1 VSGSI
6 AASRVALRPI
16 LDGVLHSNPAYE
28 LVSFDR
34 LSQDQQAVLKDLSCD
49 PDFYGVLLPRA
60 PGASGI
66 KSVCHD
72 TARLLR
78 ILANGGRLPRSVEES
93 LGERSNQTVA
103 KLVLD
108 GVLEIEQEGKFVC
121 GPEACPVIF
130 ANHSDSEPQ
139 SVLSRLSQS
148 ALQYGQALEI
158 DDASCL
164 SGRLYCY
171 NRIPLTPYWA
181 RRLPSEDSV
190 FDFLGVSALNRK
202 GILKNWTL
210 SERRD
215 SSDGW
220 LHWWS
225 RRHSSALPETN
236 RGYKLY
242 VSPQP
247 DALPTAFGAVVEVL
261 DDSAAHSFKVGCD
274 PIGILRPDK
283 LVIYFRDFKT
293 LEQTACELSIR
304 LSDCPAQGAPF
315 TAAFGDDG
323 LLSWGIDP
331 LPEKA
336 VFRGRGPESWRLW
349 VTNRLAAA
357 LALARKAPWS
367 GIQPWQFALERLR
380 LDDVDT
386 LTWAPNPDFSISA
399 D

>member
-1 VSGSI
+1 LANLPTATSC
-6 AASRVALRPI
+6 RALHTI
-16 LDGVLHSNPAYE
+16 LGGVFRSNPAYE

-34 LSQDQQAVLKDLSCD
+34 LPQDQQAVLKDLACD
-49 PDFYGVLLPRA
+49 PDCYGLLLPRA
-60 PGASGI
+60 PGACGI

-72 TARLLR
+72 TARLVR
-78 ILANGGRLPRSVEES
+78 TLANGGRLPRSVEQS

-121 GPEACPVIF
+121 GPEAYPVIF
-130 ANHSDSEPQ
+130 ASHSDSEPQ

-181 RRLPSEDSV
+181 RRLPSKDAV
-190 FDFLGVSALNRK
+190 FDFLGISALNRK
-202 GILKNWTL
+202 GILKNWAL
-210 SERRD
+210 PERRD
-215 SSDGW
+215 FSDGW

-225 RRHSSALPETN
+225 RRHSALPESHH
-236 RGYKLY
+236 GYKLY
-242 VSPQP
+242 VSPLP
-247 DALPTAFGAVVEVL
+247 DALPTAFRAVAELL
-261 DDSAAHSFKVGCD
+261 DDSAVHSFKVGCD

-293 LEQTACELSIR
+293 LEQTGRELGIR
-304 LSDCPAQGAPF
+304 LSGCPAHGTPF
-315 TAAFGDDG
+315 TAAISDDG

-331 LPEKA
+331 PPEA
-336 VFRGRGPESWRLW
+336 ALRGRAPESWRLW

-357 LALARKAPWS
+357 LVLARKVAWR
-367 GIQPWQFALERLR
+367 GIQPWQFAIERLR
-380 LDDVDT
+380 LEDVDT
-386 LTWAPNPDFSISA
+386 VAWAPNQDFNISA